1 MTHLHSDHTIDY
13 FKLFN
18 YGWWLGLQSTQRPVE
33 VFGPGRR
40 STLTTPYP
48 GSQPP
53 PPASPA
59 NPMPGI
65 ADLTDSLFAGYATD
79 INDRV
84 RDNQFTDL
92 RSLINVHDITIP
104 GFDPTIETLEIMPA
118 MAPFPIYEDDRVRV
132 TATLVNHFPVFPA
145 FAYRFDT
152 DDGSV
157 VISGDTG
164 ISTNLAVMAAGTDLL
179 LHEVI
184 DSSYID
190 ALYERNKNASLRH
203 HLMTAH
209 TPSTEL
215 GRFAEDLGARQL
227 ALHHLVPAEP
237 PVERWEAARANYK
250 GVFHVGADLTAINL
264 RH

>member
-1 MTHLHSDHTIDY
+1 M
-13 FKLFN
+13 
-18 YGWWLGLQSTQRPVE
+18 GG
-33 VFGPGRR
+33 
-40 STLTTPYP
+40 
-48 GSQPP
+48 
-53 PPASPA
+53 
-59 NPMPGI
+59 
-65 ADLTDSLFAGYATD
+65 
-79 INDRV
+79 
-84 RDNQFTDL
+84 
-92 RSLINVHDITIP
+92 
-104 GFDPTIETLEIMPA
+104 
-118 MAPFPIYEDDRVRV
+118 APEDDRVRV

-215 GRFAEDLGARQL
+215 GRFAEDLGARIIANL
-227 ALHHLVPAEP
+227 VMLGFFSAVTGIVSAEAMKKALPGLVPDSFIELNCRAFDKGYEYGQQVKQREHEKTSEP
-237 PVERWEAARANYK
+237 AQRFFLACGW
-250 GVFHVGADLTAINL
+250 D
-264 RH
+264 